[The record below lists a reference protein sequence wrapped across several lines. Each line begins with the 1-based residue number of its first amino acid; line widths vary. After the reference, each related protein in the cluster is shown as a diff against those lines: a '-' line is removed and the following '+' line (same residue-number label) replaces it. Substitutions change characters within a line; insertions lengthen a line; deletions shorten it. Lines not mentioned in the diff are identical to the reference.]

1 MSERQRFRL
10 SSSVLAVLVGGLL
23 GIALSGCGG
32 AQSRGARHLDRGNR
46 YLAANN
52 LEKARVEFRN
62 ALQITPTDAT
72 ARYDNGVVEERL
84 QNLVEAAGFY
94 KAAIDADPD
103 HVPAR
108 VALAKLMLIAGF
120 PERSLETIKPGFT
133 RHPEDA
139 RLLSLRAACE
149 SALKNP
155 DAALT
160 DAEHAVRLDPKNVDA
175 VAVLAGLYRARGETD
190 RTRALLESTLKQVPD
205 NVDLR
210 LLLVY
215 AYRSLNLEPQAEA
228 MLIELIKL
236 RPSEPAQRIRMAQ
249 YYIGMKRSD
258 AAEAALRAGIKA
270 IPDDP
275 GLKGALLD
283 FLAST
288 RGRTIAEQELAALIA
303 ADPSDSSLRFEAARF
318 HEEGKEYG
326 QAEREYREI
335 IARSKLE
342 GPGLTARNRLASLKV
357 MQNDLSGARELV
369 DEVLASAPRDDDAL
383 ILRGNLALR
392 ENKDP
397 KAAIADL
404 RAVLRD
410 QPNAIGV
417 MRSLA
422 RAHVANGE
430 PDLAAEILRRAVE
443 ANPKDVGVRLDL
455 AQVMA
460 QSGGAAQAKPLID
473 ELAKQQPD
481 NLPVLDTQFKI
492 AIATGDLV
500 TAKGA
505 ADAIAAKQPQ
515 SSVGYFYQGVV
526 AEGGHRLE
534 EAAKL
539 YSSALDVQ
547 PDAAEPLR
555 RLATVLVQLKR
566 MPEALK
572 RLDAVTQ
579 RYPQSVVASLI
590 EGDLYLG
597 AQQPKDAATVFRGV
611 VTRDSQSVVG
621 YGRLATA
628 QVAARDDAAAIAT
641 LKDGIG
647 KVADPEPLQLS
658 LAALYD
664 ATRQPGEAA
673 RIYELMLQR
682 NPRSD
687 VAANNL
693 AMLLVTQRSDQASLD
708 RAAQLAGRFAQSTNP
723 DFLDTYGWVLYKR
736 GEAAAAVVALRSVI
750 ARVPESSVGLYH
762 LGMAQVLA
770 GQTDAARDNLS
781 HALKSGKPFPGSDE
795 ARAEL
800 ERLAGRTAVNAAPA
814 KS

>member
-1 MSERQRFRL
+1 M
-10 SSSVLAVLVGGLL
+10 VVGMLV
-23 GIALSGCGG
+23 IALSACGG
-32 AQSRGARHLDRGNR
+32 TQSREARHLNRGNR

-62 ALQITPTDAT
+62 ALQIAPTDAT
-72 ARYDNGVVEERL
+72 ARYENGVVEERL

-94 KAAIDADPD
+94 KAAIDADAD

-120 PERSLETIKPGFT
+120 PDRALETIKPAFA

-149 SALKNP
+149 GALKNP
-155 DAALT
+155 DAALV

-175 VAVLAGLYRARGETD
+175 VAVLAGIYQARGETD

-205 NVDLR
+205 SVDLR

-215 AYRSLNLEPQAEA
+215 AYSSLHLEPQAEG
-228 MLIELIKL
+228 MLIELTTL
-236 RPSEPAQRIRMAQ
+236 RPIEPAQRIRLAQ
-249 YYIGMKRSD
+249 YYMRTKRPD

-270 IPDDP
+270 IPGDP

-283 FLAST
+283 LLANT
-288 RGRTIAEQELAALIA
+288 RGRAVAEQELAALIA
-303 ADPSDSSLRFEAARF
+303 TDPNDSSLRFEAARF

-326 QAEREYREI
+326 EAEREYREI

-342 GPGLTARNRLASLKV
+342 GPGLVARNRLASLKV
-357 MQNDLSGARELV
+357 MQNDLPGARKLV

-397 KAAIADL
+397 KSAIADL

-422 RAHVANGE
+422 RAHLANGE

-443 ANPKDVGVRLDL
+443 ANPKDTAVRLDL

-473 ELAKQQPD
+473 ELARQQPD
-481 NLPVLDTQFKI
+481 NVQVLDTQFKI
-492 AIATGDLV
+492 AMTTGDLV
-500 TAKGA
+500 TAQGA
-505 ADAIAAKQPQ
+505 ADALVAKQPR
-515 SSVGYFYQGVV
+515 SSIGYFYQGVV
-526 AEGGHRLE
+526 AEAGHRLE
-534 EAAKL
+534 EAARL
-539 YSSALDVQ
+539 YSSALDLQ

-555 RLATVLVQLKR
+555 RLTTVLVQLKR

-572 RLDAVTQ
+572 HLDSVTE
-579 RYPQSVVASLI
+579 RYPQSVAAALI

-597 AQQPKDAATVFRGV
+597 VQQPKDAATVFRAV
-611 VTRDSQSVVG
+611 VARDPKSVVG

-628 QVAARDDAAAIAT
+628 QVAARDDAAAIAS

-647 KVADPEPLQLS
+647 KVTDPEPLQLS
-658 LAALYD
+658 LASLYD
-664 ATRQPGEAA
+664 ATRQPEEAA

-693 AMLLVTQRSDQASLD
+693 AMLLVTHRSDRASMD

-736 GEAAAAVVALRSVI
+736 GEAAAAVVALRGVI
-750 ARVPESSVGLYH
+750 ARVPESPVGLYH

-770 GQTDAARDNLS
+770 GQTDAARDSLS
-781 HALKSGKPFPGSDE
+781 HALKSGKPFPGIDE
-795 ARAEL
+795 AKAEL
-800 ERLAGRTAVNAAPA
+800 ERLVERTAASAAPT